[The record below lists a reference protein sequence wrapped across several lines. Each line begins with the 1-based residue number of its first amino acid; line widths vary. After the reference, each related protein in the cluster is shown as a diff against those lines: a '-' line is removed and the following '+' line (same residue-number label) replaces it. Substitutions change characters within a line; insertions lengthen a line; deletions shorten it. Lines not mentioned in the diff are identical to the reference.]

1 MFRPFA
7 LISIASVA
15 IISAAGVG
23 CSAQP
28 AITVYLNDGGA
39 SDGAPPVVGQDAA
52 VICNQPGSLACDA
65 TLTTL
70 CARAVQCCTSS
81 DAPFCSAWALNV
93 ASCKA
98 HWVETG
104 YNCADATYATRLVCP
119 NATTSCSNDIP
130 LIACDDL
137 FGATAN
143 WPVSCV
149 GFWNQYR

>member
-1 MFRPFA
+1 MFRPLA
-7 LISIASVA
+7 VRSIAAAATVSAVA
-15 IISAAGVG
+15 IG

-39 SDGAPPVVGQDAA
+39 SDGAVVVDAA
-52 VICNQPGSLACDA
+52 AICNQPGSLACDA

-70 CARAVQCCTSS
+70 CARAVQCCSS
-81 DAPFCSAWALNV
+81 SSAPFCSSWALSV

-104 YNCADATYATRLVCP
+104 YNCADATYSTRLVCP
-119 NATTSCSNDIP
+119 VATSSCSNDIP

-149 GFWNQYR
+149 NFWNQYR